1 MTIKAIKNKTYAYSF
16 NPSSQ
21 YSRHV
26 VVSQQKLEPLKL
38 KRIMKKQ
45 SLHLVFKETNN
56 SKIYISFRDLS
67 KGLIT

>member
-1 MTIKAIKNKTYAYSF
+1 MTIKAIKNKTYAYKL

-26 VVSQQKLEPLKL
+26 VVSQQKLEPSKL
-38 KRIMKKQ
+38 KRIMKK
-45 SLHLVFKETNN
+45 SLHLVIKETNN

-67 KGLIT
+67 KGLII